1 MQIDVESR
9 PSYGMAV
16 VQLDDGETII
26 AEAGSMVAMSDDIDV
41 STEFNG
47 TGGAGFMGKVKA
59 VFAGLARKVLGGES
73 MFVNHFTANGDDQ
86 KVMLAPAMVGDVM
99 DIELKKRPVFVQA
112 TSFLA
117 ATPDVV
123 VQLVWGGWSMLFS
136 GEGAFFLKCRGKGGR
151 LLVNSYGAIEE
162 IQVDGPFVVDSGHL
176 VAYQGKLQYKIKKV
190 GGWKST
196 LLSGE
201 GLVLEFTGTGRV
213 WLQTRNL
220 SALVGWL
227 TPQLPR

>member
-1 MQIDVESR
+1 MHIDVESK

-16 VQLDDGETII
+16 VHLDDGETII
-26 AEAGSMVAMSDDIDV
+26 AESGSMVAMTDDIDV

-59 VFAGLARKVLGGES
+59 VLAGLARKVLGGES
-73 MFVNHFTANGDDQ
+73 MFVNHYTAEEDDQ
-86 KVMLAPAMVGDVM
+86 RVMLAPAMVGDVL
-99 DIELKKRPVFVQA
+99 DIEMSKRPIYVQA

-136 GEGAFFLKCRGKGGR
+136 REGAFFLKCRGKGGR
-151 LLVNSYGAIEE
+151 LLLNCYGALEE
-162 IQVDGPFVVDSGHL
+162 IDVDGSFAVDSGHL
-176 VAYQGKLQYKIKKV
+176 VAYKGKLKYSIRKV

-196 LLSGE
+196 LLPGE
-201 GLVLEFTGTGRV
+201 GLVLEFNGKGKI
-213 WLQTRNL
+213 WLQTRNFG
-220 SALVGWL
+220 SLVSWI
-227 TPQLPR
+227 TPQLPN